1 MKRALL
7 IVDHGSRKPDAH
19 SHLAWVAEQVRLRRP
34 ELSVYVAHM
43 ELAEP
48 SIEQAVQA
56 SAADGVEE
64 LFVHPFF
71 LVPGL
76 HSVEDVPRLVEAAA
90 RAHPRLR
97 VRVTAS
103 TGSVAGIADLIL
115 ATLPTDRD

>member
-7 IVDHGSRKPDAH
+7 LVDHGSRKREAH

-34 ELSVYVAHM
+34 GLPVYVAHM

-56 SAADGVEE
+56 CAADGVED

-97 VRVTAS
+97 VRMTAS

>member
-1 MKRALL
+1 
-7 IVDHGSRKPDAH
+7 
-19 SHLAWVAEQVRLRRP
+19 
-34 ELSVYVAHM
+34 M

-56 SAADGVEE
+56 CAADGVED

-97 VRVTAS
+97 VRMTAS